1 MLRMAKV
8 GLQTAL
14 DQRSLT
20 LSIRPR
26 TSALF
31 TSLACAT
38 AALYLGGVQLIPE
51 ARTAPQDEKRGG
63 PVVLVEAVTP
73 TPAAAPRAAMLEQVR
88 RNPGWLAEEGLRRY
102 AENVESYTCTFWK
115 QERIKGKLRDMEKI
129 AVTYSEAPHSV
140 FMRWQSGADQAKR
153 VLWRNHPDYV
163 SSSGE
168 KLAKVEPNGAI
179 VRLLVSEVEMP
190 IHGARAKKASRA
202 PIDQFGFRRALELF
216 RADNARGESEG
227 VLDLRYEGDGEVD
240 GRPTFKLVRYLP
252 FEGDGGPWPN
262 AKLIMHVDQE
272 WLLPTAVYGY
282 TDRDGRNLLC
292 SYVYTDITLNPDL
305 DENAFKF

>member
-1 MLRMAKV
+1 MLRMANV
-8 GLQTAL
+8 GWQTAL

-31 TSLACAT
+31 TSMACA
-38 AALYLGGVQLIPE
+38 AAVFYLGGVQLIP
-51 ARTAPQDEKRGG
+51 AALPQDEQRGG

-73 TPAAAPRAAMLEQVR
+73 AAATAAPRAALLEQVR

-102 AENVESYTCTFWK
+102 SENVAAYTCTFWK
-115 QERIKGKLRDMEKI
+115 QERIKGKLRKMEKI
-129 AVTYSEAPHSV
+129 AVTYAEAPHSV
-140 FMRWQSGADQAKR
+140 FMRWLSGADQAKR
-153 VLWRNHPDYV
+153 VLWRDHPDFV
-163 SSSGE
+163 SGRGE

-190 IHGARAKKASRA
+190 IHGSRAKNASRA
-202 PIDQFGFRRALELF
+202 PIDQFGFRKALELF
-216 RADNARGESEG
+216 LADNARGQSEG
-227 VLDLRYEGDGEVD
+227 VLDLRYEGEGEVD
-240 GRPTFKLVRYLP
+240 DRATFKLVRYLP
-252 FEGDGGPWPN
+252 YEGDGGRWPN
-262 AKLIMHVDQE
+262 AKLVMHIDQE

-282 TDRDGRNLLC
+282 TDRDGRELLC

-305 DENAFKF
+305 DASAFRF